1 MSCPAAVKARVGSFH
16 METFFQLL
24 ANGIAFGSIYAMVAV
39 GLTIVFG
46 ILEVVNFA
54 QGEFYMA
61 GAYIAFL
68 VCLSQISYPLAIA
81 ITILLMV
88 VIGLI
93 VERFAIRPLIGKAW
107 QLPILSTLGISII
120 MQNGAIL
127 LWTPNPRTIIIELA
141 NKNIHIFGV
150 VIVFQ
155 KLMIVVF
162 ALAVFV
168 GLHYFI
174 QKTKTG
180 KAMRA
185 VSQNKDACRVVG
197 IDVGRISTISF
208 ALGAGLSGFG
218 GALVAPVMAIH
229 PVMGILLVLKCFAAV
244 IMGGFGN
251 IKGTIYSAFILAIVE
266 SFAVAYLSLQYKDV
280 FSFVVMIII
289 LLFKPHGIFG
299 KKVGI

>member
-1 MSCPAAVKARVGSFH
+1 
-16 METFFQLL
+16 MEMFFQLL
-24 ANGIAFGSIYAMVAV
+24 VNGIAFGSIYAMVAV

-54 QGEFYMA
+54 QGEFYMLA
-61 GAYIAFL
+61 AYVTFL
-68 VCLSQISYPLAIA
+68 VYLVQIPYPLAIA
-81 ITILLMV
+81 IAVATMV
-88 VIGLI
+88 VIGLV
-93 VERFAIRPLIGKAW
+93 VERFAIRSLIGRAW

-120 MQNGAIL
+120 MQNGAIV
-127 LWTPNPRTIIIELA
+127 LWTPNPRTIIIDTA
-141 NKNIHIFGV
+141 NLNIHIFGI

-155 KLMIVVF
+155 KLMIIFF
-162 ALAVFV
+162 ALALFI

-174 QKTKTG
+174 QRTKTG

-185 VSQNKDACRVVG
+185 VSLG
-197 IDVGRISTISF
+197 IDVPRISSISF

-266 SFAVAYLSLQYKDV
+266 SFAVAYVSLQYKDV
-280 FSFVVMIII
+280 FAFLVMIII
-289 LLFKPHGIFG
+289 LLLRPAGLFG

>member
-1 MSCPAAVKARVGSFH
+1 
-16 METFFQLL
+16 MEMFFQLL
-24 ANGIAFGSIYAMVAV
+24 VNGIAFGSIYAMVAV

-54 QGEFYMA
+54 QGEFYMLA
-61 GAYIAFL
+61 AYVTFL
-68 VCLSQISYPLAIA
+68 VYLTQLPYPLAIA
-81 ITILLMV
+81 IAVATMI

-93 VERFAIRPLIGKAW
+93 VERFAIRPLIGRAW

-120 MQNGAIL
+120 MQNGAIV
-127 LWTPNPRTIIIELA
+127 LWTPNPRTIIIDTA
-141 NKNIHIFGV
+141 NLNIHIFGV

-155 KLMIVVF
+155 KLMIIFF
-162 ALAVFV
+162 ALALFI

-174 QKTKTG
+174 QRTKTG

-185 VSQNKDACRVVG
+185 VSQNKEACRIIG
-197 IDVGRISTISF
+197 IDVPRISSITF

-251 IKGTIYSAFILAIVE
+251 IKGTICSAFILAIVE
-266 SFAVAYLSLQYKDV
+266 SFAVAYVSLQYKDV
-280 FSFVVMIII
+280 FAFLVMIII
-289 LLFKPHGIFG
+289 LLFRPAGIFG

>member
-1 MSCPAAVKARVGSFH
+1 

-24 ANGIAFGSIYAMVAV
+24 VNGIAFGAIYAMVAV

-54 QGEFYMA
+54 QGEFYMLA
-61 GAYIAFL
+61 AYVTFL
-68 VCLSQISYPLAIA
+68 VYLVQIPYPLAIA
-81 ITILLMV
+81 IAVGTMV
-88 VIGLI
+88 VIGLV
-93 VERFAIRPLIGKAW
+93 VERFAIRPLIGRAW

-120 MQNGAIL
+120 MQNGAIVI
-127 LWTPNPRTIIIELA
+127 WTPNPRTIIIDIA
-141 NKNIHIFGV
+141 NLNIDIFGV

-155 KLMIVVF
+155 KLMIVFF
-162 ALAVFV
+162 ALALFI

-185 VSQNKDACRVVG
+185 VSQNKEACRIIG
-197 IDVGRISTISF
+197 IDVPRISSITF

-229 PVMGILLVLKCFAAV
+229 PVMGIFLVLKCFAAV

-251 IKGTIYSAFILAIVE
+251 IKGTICSAFILAIVE
-266 SFAVAYLSLQYKDV
+266 SFAVAYVSLQYKDV
-280 FSFVVMIII
+280 FAFLVMIII
-289 LLFKPHGIFG
+289 LLFRPAGIFG